1 MENNTIKKGKVASMF
16 VVGRVLAGFFVC
28 LLFLLIFNLFVPDD
42 AKIVFVFMGIIL
54 MVAEFIEALA
64 SSLAVKL
71 EITESRISGKKG
83 IFHTVELDSPI
94 NQITQVKVE
103 QTLFGKIFDYGNIII
118 TTASATFDFHNIK
131 DANGFRDSLNQQ
143 IEKCSK

>member
-1 MENNTIKKGKVASMF
+1 MDNSTVKKGKVATMF
-16 VVGRVLAGFFVC
+16 IIGRVLAGFVVC
-28 LLFLLIFNLFVPDD
+28 LLFLLVFSLFVSDGSKPG
-42 AKIVFVFMGIIL
+42 IIFIGIIL
-54 MVAEFIEALA
+54 MIVEFIESLA

-71 EITESRISGKKG
+71 EIKENRISGRKG

-94 NQITQVKVE
+94 NQITQVNVE

-131 DANGFRDSLNQQ
+131 DANGFRDCLNQQ
-143 IEKCSK
+143 IEKYSK

>member
-1 MENNTIKKGKVASMF
+1 MNNNTIKKGKVANMF
-16 VVGRVLAGFFVC
+16 IIGRVLAGFIVC
-28 LLFLLIFNLFVPDD
+28 VLFLLIFYLFIPDD
-42 AKIVFVFMGIIL
+42 AKPIFIFAGIIL
-54 MVAEFIEALA
+54 IIVEFIESLA

-71 EITESRISGKKG
+71 EITENRVSGRKG

-94 NQITQVKVE
+94 NQVTQVKVE